1 MNPNEQQQQQ
11 QQHTTTRRTAIFILF
26 VMTMASRIITSFAF
40 RPSLQ
45 SSKSSSTTAALLT
58 RRTMT
63 STAAS
68 SASSASYLSLP
79 DFGSPKFGITKT
91 LTDTSFDEA
100 VDRVQAQLKTAG
112 FGVITKIVRTNE
124 TNECHHNHDYNMA

>member
-1 MNPNEQQQQQ
+1 MNPNEQQQRQQ

-26 VMTMASRIITSFAF
+26 VLTMASRIITSFAF

-45 SSKSSSTTAALLT
+45 SSTSSTTTAALLT

-63 STAAS
+63 MTSTAAS
-68 SASSASYLSLP
+68 SASSLSLP

-100 VDRVQAQLKTAG
+100 VDRVQAQLKTVG
-112 FGVITKIVRTNE
+112 FGVITKIVRTKE
-124 TNECHHNHDYNMA
+124 TNEFHHDNDYSVA